1 MQVKT
6 LFRSFAVSFLALAA
20 ILTIIGIL
28 RRDRGGWTQYERGL
42 IHRSDSLMNVTL
54 MPKDS
59 AIALESNYKTEI
71 KNVLCVT
78 KFNLD

>member
-1 MQVKT
+1 MQAKT

-28 RRDRGGWTQYERGL
+28 RRDHNGWTESEKAIIL
-42 IHRSDSLMNVTL
+42 RSDSLMNVTV

-59 AIALESNYKTEI
+59 AILRSRAAELTPRMLRSRETQ
-71 KNVLCVT
+71 
-78 KFNLD
+78 